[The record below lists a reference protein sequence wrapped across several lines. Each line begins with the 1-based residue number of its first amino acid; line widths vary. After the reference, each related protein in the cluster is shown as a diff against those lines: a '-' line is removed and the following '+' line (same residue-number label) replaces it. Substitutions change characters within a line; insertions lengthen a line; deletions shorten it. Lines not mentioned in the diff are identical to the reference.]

1 MLKVVVFDSGYGGD
15 VVADYLSRELGV
27 IEVVRVTEI
36 DLSLENG
43 SLSEIC
49 RFSKAHLCSYA
60 GKVDLIVLGGYVVSL
75 ALEFLKTEYPQQ
87 KFVSVGI
94 NYYRILNSR
103 VFPDQIAI
111 MADKALFEVVVRQ
124 EVCQELPYSTIIL
137 PDCSGWDHLINEGQ
151 MSTEILRADLEPH
164 FLLRPNCNRCLL
176 PSSPIKP
183 AKPPDKT
190 TLLKPDVVILLN
202 THFWSIKS
210 EFEELFGFRVRVI
223 DFRQKLLH
231 DTCRALN
238 LLGVDGCRSK

>member
-15 VVADYLSRELGV
+15 VVADYLSHELGI
-27 IEVVRVTEI
+27 IEIVRVTEV

-49 RFSKAHLCSYA
+49 HFSKARLRSYA

-75 ALEFLKTEYPQQ
+75 ALDFLKTEYPQQ
-87 KFVSVGI
+87 KFVGVGI

-103 VFPDQIAI
+103 AFPDQIAI
-111 MADKALFEVVVRQ
+111 MADKALFEVMVRK

-151 MSTEILRADLEPH
+151 MSADVLRADLGPY
-164 FLLRPNCNRCLL
+164 FLLRSGYSRSLL
-176 PSSPIKP
+176 PPPPKEL
-183 AKPPDKT
+183 ANPPDET
-190 TLLKPDVVILLN
+190 ALFKPDVVLLLN
-202 THFWSIKS
+202 THFWSIKP
-210 EFEELFGFRVRVI
+210 EFEELFGFRVRVL

>member
-15 VVADYLSRELGV
+15 VVADYLSHELGI
-27 IEVVRVTEI
+27 IEVVRVTEAN
-36 DLSLENG
+36 LSLENG

-49 RFSKAHLCSYA
+49 HFSKACLHSYA

-75 ALEFLKTEYPQQ
+75 ALEFLKIEYPQQ

-103 VFPDQIAI
+103 AFPDQIAI
-111 MADKALFEVVVRQ
+111 MADKALFEALVRK

-137 PDCSGWDHLINEGQ
+137 PDCSGWDRLIDEGQ

-164 FLLRPNCNRCLL
+164 FLLRSNRRNLL
-176 PSSPIKP
+176 PSSPREL
-183 AKPPDKT
+183 ARPPDET
-190 TLLKPDVVILLN
+190 TLLKPDVVLLLN

-210 EFEELFGFRVRVI
+210 EFEELFGFRVRVL

>member
-87 KFVSVGI
+87 KFVGVGI

-103 VFPDQIAI
+103 AFPDQIAI
-111 MADKALFEVVVRQ
+111 MADKALFEVVVRK

-137 PDCSGWDHLINEGQ
+137 PDCSGWDRLINEGQ
-151 MSTEILRADLEPH
+151 MSAEILRADLEPH
-164 FLLRPNCNRCLL
+164 FLLRPNCNRSLL
-176 PSSPIKP
+176 PSSPIKL

-210 EFEELFGFRVRVI
+210 EFEELFGFRVRVL